1 MDALQYICMDIGAR
15 ISSDIDKYVNPKK
28 NLKEQ
33 FDEHERILKGIG
45 GLAVFIRLTVLSI
58 NIFPF

>member
-33 FDEHERILKGIG
+33 FDEH
-45 GLAVFIRLTVLSI
+45 VSNFVLLYK
-58 NIFPF
+58 